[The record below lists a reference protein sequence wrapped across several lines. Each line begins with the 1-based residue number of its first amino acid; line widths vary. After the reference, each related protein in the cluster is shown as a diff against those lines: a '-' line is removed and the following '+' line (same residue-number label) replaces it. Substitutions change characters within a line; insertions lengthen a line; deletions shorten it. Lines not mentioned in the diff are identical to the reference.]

1 MTAEP
6 GGSDQTSQDEPVPAV
21 DASAEPALDLLA
33 IGLLVFFVALLL
45 IVAALLVLPMIY
57 T

>member
-6 GGSDQTSQDEPVPAV
+6 DGSDQSSKDEPVPAV
-21 DASAEPALDLLA
+21 DASPEPALDLLA